1 MEIMRVKTEEELFN
15 VDSENEVI
23 DASPCSVYFGA
34 SPRWTT
40 GPTRSSRRGGW
51 TKEED
56 CLLEESVRKFNGR
69 HWKKIA
75 ECLPGRTVSQCFC
88 RWDRVLNPAIVKG
101 TWTKEEDD
109 CIMEL
114 VGKHGCRKWSI
125 IAKSLPGRVGK
136 QCRERWFNH
145 LNPTINRA
153 PWTKEEEMTLTYYR
167 EIYGNKWA
175 NIARFLPGRS
185 DNAIKNYWNCVLKKN
200 LDSYS
205 LHGCTMD
212 LFTVSS
218 PNSYNCAAEL
228 NYLKLKESQSV
239 EKAAFVYE
247 NMELRCSAE
256 MSASGS
262 GKANGIGKKNEVHKL
277 HMQAEET
284 SQNCLHH
291 ESQQLSTLV
300 CNLDAGEV
308 PSMDTCVMHP
318 ISPFCCSTPTKYA
331 QSISVNSTSP
341 ESILRNSARTFK
353 NTPSI
358 IRKRALRGAAI
369 AKTSDVT
376 CTPSSKFSCPN
387 DFQIVDSTNSP
398 NEKQGFL
405 RYFQPETSF
414 AIKSLKRHF
423 DYAFDMEKEAD
434 LGKCGK
440 SVPLSE
446 PLHQNFLESR

>member
-1 MEIMRVKTEEELFN
+1 MEIMRFETEEELFN
-15 VDSENEVI
+15 VGSENEVI

-51 TKEED
+51 TEEED

-88 RWDRVLNPAIVKG
+88 RWDRVLNPAIFKG

-114 VGKHGCRKWSI
+114 VGKHGCRKWSV

-145 LNPTINRA
+145 LDPTINRA
-153 PWTKEEEMTLTYYR
+153 SWTEEEEMTLTYYH

-175 NIARFLPGRS
+175 KIARFLPGRS
-185 DNAIKNYWNCVLKKN
+185 DNAIKNFWNCVLKKN
-200 LDSYS
+200 LDSNS
-205 LHGCTMD
+205 LHGWTMD
-212 LFTVSS
+212 LFTASS
-218 PNSYNCAAEL
+218 LNSYNCDTEL
-228 NYLKLKESQSV
+228 NCLKLKERQSV
-239 EKAAFVYE
+239 EKAAFVNE
-247 NMELRCSAE
+247 NIELRCSAE
-256 MSASGS
+256 TSASRS
-262 GKANGIGKKNEVHKL
+262 GKAKGTGKKNEVHKL
-277 HMQAEET
+277 HIQAEET
-284 SQNCLHH
+284 SQNCLHR
-291 ESQQLSTLV
+291 ESQQQSTLV
-300 CNLDAGEV
+300 SNLDADEV
-308 PSMDTCVMHP
+308 PSMDACAMHP
-318 ISPFCCSTPTKYA
+318 ISPICCSTPTKYTR
-331 QSISVNSTSP
+331 SISVNNTSP
-341 ESILRNSARTFK
+341 ESLLRNSARTFK

-376 CTPSSKFSCPN
+376 CTPSLKFSCAN
-387 DFQIVDSTNSP
+387 DRQIVDSTNSP
-398 NEKQGFL
+398 VEKQGFL
-405 RYFQPETSF
+405 PSFEPETSLV
-414 AIKSLKRHF
+414 IKSLKRHL

-434 LGKCGK
+434 PGKCGK

-446 PLHQNFLESR
+446 PLHLNFLESW